1 MSNLYFHYPFCKQ
14 ACHYCNFHFSTNS
27 KNKDTLWEMMKK
39 ELVLRAKE
47 ISEPIESIYFGG
59 GSPSLLRP
67 KEIEDLI
74 KLIKLYSKLEDHLE
88 VTLEVNPDDVTADY
102 LSGLKKAGINRLSL
116 GVQSFIDKD
125 LVLMNRAHN
134 SSQSLNALEIISK
147 TFTNYSLDL
156 IYGIPYSS
164 LAEWEE
170 NLETALDFNPPHI
183 SAYALTVEEKTALYH
198 NVKKGEVVLL
208 SEEAVE
214 KQYQLMVRKLEDLGY
229 INYEFSNFGK
239 PDFFSLNNQNYW
251 NGKSY
256 LGIGPAAHSFDGINI
271 RKWNVSN
278 NQLYLNS
285 IKKGKLPFEEEELTL
300 KDRFNE
306 YLMTG
311 LRTTHGISLL
321 HVKETFGKRY
331 ALYLEEQASRHLS
344 EQYFFW
350 DGDHLKVS
358 ARAKFL
364 TDGLAS
370 DLFMV

>member
-27 KNKDTLWEMMKK
+27 KNKDTLWETMKK
-39 ELVLRAKE
+39 ELVLRSKE

-59 GSPSLLRP
+59 GSPSLLNP
-67 KEIEDLI
+67 KAIEDLI
-74 KLIKLYSKLEDHLE
+74 KLIKLHFKLEDHLE

-134 SSQSLNALEIISK
+134 NSQSLNALEIISK

-156 IYGIPYSS
+156 IYGMPYSS

-170 NLETALDFNPPHI
+170 NLKTALGFNPPHI

-198 NVKKGEVVLL
+198 NVKKGKVVLL
-208 SEEAVE
+208 PEEAVE
-214 KQYQLMVRKLEDLGY
+214 KQYQLMVQKLESLGY

-239 PDFFSLNNQNYW
+239 PEFFSVNNQNYW
-251 NGKSY
+251 QGKSY
-256 LGIGPAAHSFDGINI
+256 VGIGPAAHSFDGKNI

-278 NQLYLNS
+278 NQLYINS
-285 IKKGKLPFEEEELTL
+285 IKEGKLPFKEEQLTL
-300 KDRFNE
+300 KDRYNE

-321 HVKETFGKRY
+321 HVQETFGDRY
-331 ALYLEEQASRHLS
+331 GMYLEEQAARHLS
-344 EQYFFW
+344 ENFFFW

-358 ARAKFL
+358 AKAKFL

>member
-27 KNKDTLWEMMKK
+27 KNKDTLWETMKK
-39 ELVLRAKE
+39 ELVLRSKE

-59 GSPSLLRP
+59 GSPSLLSP
-67 KEIEDLI
+67 KAIGDLI
-74 KLIKLYSKLEDHLE
+74 KLIKLHLKLEDHLE
-88 VTLEVNPDDVTADY
+88 VTLEVNPDDVTANY

-134 SSQSLNALEIISK
+134 NSQSLNALELISK

-156 IYGIPYSS
+156 IYGMPDSS

-170 NLETALDFNPPHI
+170 NLETALGFNPPHI
-183 SAYALTVEEKTALYH
+183 SSYALTVEEKTALH
-198 NVKKGEVVLL
+198 HKVKKGDIILLPEEEV
-208 SEEAVE
+208 EN
-214 KQYQLMVRKLEDLGY
+214 QYQLMVQKLESLGY

-239 PDFFSLNNQNYW
+239 PEFFSVNNQNYW
-251 NGKSY
+251 QGKPY
-256 LGIGPAAHSFDGINI
+256 IGIGPAAHSFDGKNI

-278 NQLYLNS
+278 NQLYINS
-285 IKKGKLPFEEEELTL
+285 IKEGKLPFKEEQLTL
-300 KDRFNE
+300 KDRYNE

-321 HVKETFGKRY
+321 YVQENFGNRY
-331 ALYLEEQASRHLS
+331 GMYLEEQAARHLS
-344 EQYFFW
+344 ENFFFW

-358 ARAKFL
+358 AKAKFL

>member
-27 KNKDTLWEMMKK
+27 KNKDTLWETMKK
-39 ELVLRAKE
+39 ELVLRFKE

-59 GSPSLLRP
+59 GSPSLLSP
-67 KEIEDLI
+67 KAIEDLI
-74 KLIKLYSKLEDHLE
+74 KLIKLHFKLEDHLE

-134 SSQSLNALEIISK
+134 NSQSLNALEIISK

-156 IYGIPYSS
+156 IYGMPYSS

-170 NLETALDFNPPHI
+170 NLETALGFNPPHI

-208 SEEAVE
+208 PEEAVE
-214 KQYQLMVRKLEDLGY
+214 KQYQLMVQKLESLGY

-239 PDFFSLNNQNYW
+239 PEFFSRNNQNYW
-251 NGKSY
+251 QGKSY
-256 LGIGPAAHSFDGINI
+256 VGIGPAAHSFDGKNI

-278 NQLYLNS
+278 NQLYINS
-285 IKKGKLPFEEEELTL
+285 IKEGKLPFKEEQLTL
-300 KDRFNE
+300 KDRYNE
-306 YLMTG
+306 YLMIG

-321 HVKETFGKRY
+321 HVQETFGDRY
-331 ALYLEEQASRHLS
+331 GMYLEEQAARHLS
-344 EQYFFW
+344 ENFFFW

-358 ARAKFL
+358 AKAKFL